1 MNKKSSFDK
10 VLDEVANELSKTTFG
25 MNRMLDGVRNAM
37 GTYDSYPPFNFV
49 QVDEN
54 KYHAVFALAG
64 FAKEE
69 LTIEVKENFLTV
81 AGNKEL
87 VDDDD
92 SIYMHR
98 GIAYRSF
105 KRFVQIAEDVVVN
118 EATMENGLLTIVL
131 EQVVPD
137 EKKPITID
145 IK

>member
-1 MNKKSSFDK
+1 MNKKTSFDQMI
-10 VLDEVANELSKTTFG
+10 DEVANELSKTTFG
-25 MNRMLDGVRNAM
+25 MNRMLDGVRNAL

-49 QVDEN
+49 QIGEN

-64 FAKEE
+64 FTKEE
-69 LTIEVKENFLTV
+69 LKIEVKENMLTIE
-81 AGNKEL
+81 GNKEQT
-87 VDDDD
+87 DDKD

-105 KRFVQIAEDVVVN
+105 KRLVQIAEDVVVN
-118 EATMENGLLTIVL
+118 EATMENGLLTVEL

-137 EKKPITID
+137 EKKPVTIN